1 MQNERLRAIAASLAL
16 SMAGSIA
23 FAAAFWMHASTQ
35 ALGASI
41 AAAFIGLALA
51 CLGWSR
57 WILPQEQVVDL
68 RDTVPG
74 PQEDRVGQVEAA
86 VRGTAETTR
95 RTWLTRMLLAACGTL
110 GLAALFPLGS
120 LGPPPGDS
128 NMHSRWRRGSRLKR
142 VDGTIV
148 RAEDLNVGSVVTVY
162 PEDAV
167 GDYNSMAVLIRLPDG
182 VGKGTVDGMI
192 AFSKA
197 CTHAGCP
204 VALYRAADC
213 KLVCPC
219 HQSAFDVTDG
229 ARVVDGPADRPLPQ
243 LPIALAPGGYVEAGG
258 DFNAPIGP
266 GFWQLS

>member
-1 MQNERLRAIAASLAL
+1 MRDERLRAIAAALAL

-35 ALGASI
+35 ILGASI
-41 AAAFIGLALA
+41 GAACIGLAIA
-51 CLGWSR
+51 CLGWAR
-57 WILPQEQVVDL
+57 WILPYEQVVDL
-68 RDTVPG
+68 RDTVPS
-74 PQEDRVGQVEAA
+74 PEQDRLDQIDAA
-86 VRGTAETTR
+86 VRGSAETTR
-95 RTWLTRMLLAACGTL
+95 RAWLTRMLVAALGTL
-110 GLAALFPLGS
+110 GAAALFPIGA
-120 LGPPPGDS
+120 LGPPPGDAP
-128 NMHSRWRRGSRLKR
+128 MHSRWRRGSRLKR
-142 VDGTIV
+142 SDGTIV
-148 RAEDLNVGSVVTVY
+148 RPEDLNVGSVVTVY

-167 GDYNSMAVLIRLPDG
+167 GDYNSMAVLVRLPDG
-182 VGKGTVDGMI
+182 VGKGTLDGMI

-204 VALYRAADC
+204 VALYRASDC

-243 LPIALAPGGYVEAGG
+243 LPIAIAQDGYVRADG
-258 DFNAPIGP
+258 DFNAPVGP